1 MLKYV
6 KINKKRVKDKLL
18 KQ

>member
-1 MLKYV
+1 M